1 MAEYQASG
9 RSPLSMASTK
19 NTAVPRAQRT
29 RNQKRRPARNTSC
42 RFTPHLPSFSSP
54 SRRSSRI
61 MPVGAE
67 ELPCQPEDLPPAYFW
82 LHWAHRTNRR
92 IAQRFMDRSDK
103 EQRVRPKSDRLL
115 SAKDLYDLETYFM
128 VEGGSEFEYDE
139 ELDVFRFPED
149 GRFAFCKEFA
159 DWERLQE
166 RGYLDF

>member
-1 MAEYQASG
+1 MG
-9 RSPLSMASTK
+9 
-19 NTAVPRAQRT
+19 
-29 RNQKRRPARNTSC
+29 
-42 RFTPHLPSFSSP
+42 
-54 SRRSSRI
+54 
-61 MPVGAE
+61 
-67 ELPCQPEDLPPAYFW
+67 
-82 LHWAHRTNRR
+82 
-92 IAQRFMDRSDK
+92 RSDK

-128 VEGGSEFEYDE
+128 AEGGSEFEYDE

>member
-1 MAEYQASG
+1 
-9 RSPLSMASTK
+9 
-19 NTAVPRAQRT
+19 
-29 RNQKRRPARNTSC
+29 
-42 RFTPHLPSFSSP
+42 
-54 SRRSSRI
+54 
-61 MPVGAE
+61 
-67 ELPCQPEDLPPAYFW
+67 
-82 LHWAHRTNRR
+82 
-92 IAQRFMDRSDK
+92 MDRSDK